1 MWFLIIVSALCI
13 LTSAFFVWQLILAF
27 QMSDSYG
34 TSTNIIIII
43 VLVFVG
49 ILGVFAAVRRSKYCM
64 NTFTVFSVVII
75 ILSLV
80 EIIITAVGTAKCE
93 TLPSDESDGMWNFIC
108 SSSSW
113 VLIIPLSILS
123 VLLVIGII
131 LRVLL
136 AKFADEEENG
146 PGGEMDNY
154 YPA

>member
-13 LTSAFFVWQLILAF
+13 LTAGFFVWQLILAF
-27 QMSDSYG
+27 QVSDATG
-34 TSTNIIIII
+34 MSTNIIVI
-43 VLVFVG
+43 VILVFVG
-49 ILGVFAAVRRSKYCM
+49 ILGVFAAVRRSSYCM
-64 NTFTVFSVVII
+64 NTFTVFSVVVII
-75 ILSLV
+75 MSLV
-80 EIIITAVGTAKCE
+80 EIIVTAIGTSKCS
-93 TLPSDESDGMWNFIC
+93 TLASDDSGVFWNFIC
-108 SSSSW
+108 SSSTW

-123 VLLVIGII
+123 VLLIVGII